1 MGSDSTKRQ
10 AYRQRCIEKG
20 LCPHCGQPCAP
31 YYECEKRRSYKRI
44 HSLVVRMVKAGAIIK
59 GPDGYSMGHGEYP
72 GCKDVLESDVRLLPR
87 IGKKPIT
94 VEQLVI
100 DALLEIGTFATEA
113 EITERVVARRL
124 REKNT

>member
-1 MGSDSTKRQ
+1 
-10 AYRQRCIEKG
+10 
-20 LCPHCGQPCAP
+20 
-31 YYECEKRRSYKRI
+31 
-44 HSLVVRMVKAGAIIK
+44 
-59 GPDGYSMGHGEYP
+59 MGHGEYP